1 VSIGRAVWR
10 AAAVL
15 LLALL
20 PSNVVATALPLL
32 RVEWGASATA
42 LGWVFAAYQ
51 VGYVGAV
58 LLLLPLTDRVP
69 ARRVIV
75 GSALATAA
83 ASLLFPLV
91 AVDVWSAAALRA
103 LAGAGLA
110 GVYLP
115 GVRVVA
121 AAVAGRR
128 RGAAVGLYVAA
139 FYLGTALSL
148 GATGL
153 LLGAGD
159 WRRAALA
166 LGAASALA
174 VPLGFGLGGAAPP
187 GLERSAERRLEAGAG
202 GPIAR
207 ARRAAGRRLD
217 VLADGPTRRTIL
229 AYAGHSW
236 ELYVSRAWLAAFL
249 AGLLA
254 AGGTATAE
262 ATAEGGKWAALIA
275 GAGTVGVWLGGWLS
289 DRWGRFPAALAIA
302 AASGALSLGFG
313 FLGSSFALL
322 LAVGCVYSVLIAADS
337 SIYSTLV
344 TELAPPARLG
354 SAQAAQAFIG
364 FGASSVAPVAA
375 GFVLDRGGD
384 FAGVFVLAGLAS
396 LAGALALVPLARRER
411 GALRSRQGA
420 PVR

>member
-1 VSIGRAVWR
+1 VLIGRAVWR
-10 AAAVL
+10 PAAVL

-32 RVEWGASATA
+32 RVEWDASATA

-51 VGYVGAV
+51 VGYVAAV

-69 ARRVIV
+69 ARQVIV
-75 GSALATAA
+75 GSAAATAL

-91 AVDVWSAAALRA
+91 AVEVWSAAALRA

-115 GVRVVA
+115 GVRIVA
-121 AAVAGRR
+121 AAAPAGR

-139 FYLGTALSL
+139 FYLGSALSL

-153 LLGAGD
+153 LLEGGD
-159 WRRAALA
+159 WRQAGLA
-166 LGAASALA
+166 LGAASAVA
-174 VPLGFGLGGAAPP
+174 IALGPGLGGTAPP
-187 GLERSAERRLEAGAG
+187 SAS
-202 GPIAR
+202 P
-207 ARRAAGRRLD
+207 AAGRPLNAL
-217 VLADGPTRRTIL
+217 VDGPMRRTIL

-249 AGLLA
+249 AGLLV
-254 AGGTATAE
+254 AGGAATAE
-262 ATAEGGKWAALIA
+262 ATAEAGKWAALIA

-289 DRWGRFPAALAIA
+289 DRWGRFPAALAMA
-302 AASGALSLGFG
+302 TSSGAISLAFG
-313 FLGSSFALL
+313 SMGGSFALL
-322 LAVGCVYSVLIAADS
+322 LVVGCVYSVLIAADS

-354 SAQAAQAFIG
+354 AAQAAQAFVG
-364 FGASSVAPVAA
+364 FAASSISPVAA
-375 GFVLDRGGD
+375 GMVLDGGGGY
-384 FAGVFVLAGLAS
+384 AGVFVLAGLAS
-396 LAGALALVPLARRER
+396 LGGALALLPLARRQA
-411 GALRSRQGA
+411 GAGGSGAAVQPGGAGRSG
-420 PVR
+420 VDG